1 MRAASLDVLAVGNA
15 MLDVLVRTEDAWLAA
30 QGIEMGVMTLVGE
43 AQAAALHGKVAPAAE
58 RSGGSAANTA
68 AGLASLGGR
77 AGYIGRV
84 RDDEAGAAFRRDIR
98 AAGVH
103 FETPA
108 ALSGAATGRCLV
120 FVTPDA
126 ERSMLTMLGAA
137 AEIEPADIDEDAAAA
152 ATVTYLEGYLWDAPA
167 AKAAMVKLAD
177 AARTAGRKVAL
188 TLSDPFCV
196 ARHRETFL
204 DLIVGRVDILF
215 ANEEEILSL
224 TGGADLQEAAN
235 MIVGMVE
242 TAALTRGAEG
252 ALVVSGKERQA
263 VPAAPV
269 ARLADT
275 TGAGDLYAA
284 GFLHA
289 YTRLRPLAECAWLG
303 SLAAARIIEQMGARP
318 TASLAGLPAA
328 AVAGPSL
335 GALSGAS
342 PGASCAGM

>member
-15 MLDVLVRTEDAWLAA
+15 MLDVLVRTDDAWLAA
-30 QGIEMGVMTLVGE
+30 RDIEKGVMTLVGE
-43 AQAAALHGKVAPAAE
+43 ARAAALHGTVAPAAE

-68 AGLASLGGR
+68 AGLASLGAR

-98 AAGVH
+98 EAGVS

-108 ALSGAATGRCLV
+108 ATAGAATGRCLV

-137 AEIEPADIDEDAAAA
+137 AEIEPADIDEGAAAA
-152 ATVTYLEGYLWDAPA
+152 AAVTYLEGYLWDAPQ

-177 AARTAGRKVAL
+177 AARAAGRKVAL
-188 TLSDPFCV
+188 SLSDPFCV

-204 DLIVGRVDILF
+204 DLIAERVDILF
-215 ANEEEILSL
+215 ANEEEIVSL
-224 TGGADLQEAAN
+224 TGGGGLRDAAGA
-235 MIVGMVE
+235 VAGMVE

-252 ALVVSGKERQA
+252 ALVVTGEERLE

-289 YTRLRPLAECAWLG
+289 YTHRRPLDECAWLG
-303 SLAAARIIEQMGARP
+303 SLAAARIIEQMGARADEP
-318 TASLAGLPAA
+318 LAGLLAA
-328 AVAGPSL
+328 ASRGIGNP
-335 GALSGAS
+335 
-342 PGASCAGM
+342 CAAA